1 MGLCKG
7 VHKNTGGLSPVLI
20 LYKHRG
26 YDGEG
31 SIVSAEICLLD
42 NLFEVEVV
50 RGSKGT
56 RLSRWGGERNR
67 MSTYTY
73 PINDSTRTW

>member
-1 MGLCKG
+1 MSYVIGLCKG

-31 SIVSAEICLLD
+31 SIVSAEIRLLD

-56 RLSRWGGERNR
+56 RLSRWGGNE
-67 MSTYTY
+67 TG
-73 PINDSTRTW
+73 